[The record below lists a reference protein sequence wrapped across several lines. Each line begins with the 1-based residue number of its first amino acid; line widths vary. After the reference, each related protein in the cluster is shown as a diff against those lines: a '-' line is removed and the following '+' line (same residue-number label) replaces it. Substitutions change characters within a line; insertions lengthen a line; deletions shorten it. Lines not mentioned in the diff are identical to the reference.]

1 MDYQA
6 RRQAQAQHTRRAIL
20 DAAVALSRQ
29 VGFARV
35 TVRDICQAA
44 GVTTG
49 AFYHHFESKEAL
61 LNQGFNSLD
70 AYLEEAL
77 ASMEGRPPLERLET
91 LLRLYAEYM
100 EELGWETL
108 ALYYGRRLADS
119 AAASMSPQR
128 YTLRAMGECLEAL
141 AREGILSPSHSPEWT
156 ADFFFRHFRGVVID
170 WILHRGDYSLWGR
183 LQQDY
188 QLFEGAFGS

>member
-77 ASMEGRPPLERLET
+77 ASMEGRPPLERLV
-91 LLRLYAEYM
+91 R
-100 EELGWETL
+100 
-108 ALYYGRRLADS
+108 
-119 AAASMSPQR
+119 
-128 YTLRAMGECLEAL
+128 
-141 AREGILSPSHSPEWT
+141 
-156 ADFFFRHFRGVVID
+156 V
-170 WILHRGDYSLWGR
+170 LWM
-183 LQQDY
+183 
-188 QLFEGAFGS
+188 